1 MKNKNFFPIELL
13 SEIVNFVPFNLKWS
27 KILVSKIFDLLIIN
41 RLKRWIIRL
50 KFYKREVVLSL
61 EQIVAIFTGTTND
74 FISKKKYIKLL
85 DRIEDFYVDV
95 SEWAS
100 SSPNLN
106 IPTIYNWPVAD
117 AWRRRSE
124 LKLCYDER
132 KEELRSLFERLL
144 AFFRL
149 KGINEL
155 NFLAWR
161 LAFKGKLRQAS
172 KLMDFETSVIR
183 R

>member
-1 MKNKNFFPIELL
+1 MLQQDQQQVEDA
-13 SEIVNFVPFNLKWS
+13 VNEQ
-27 KILVSKIFDLLIIN
+27 
-41 RLKRWIIRL
+41 
-50 KFYKREVVLSL
+50 YKREVVLSL

-100 SSPNLN
+100 SSP
-106 IPTIYNWPVAD
+106 
-117 AWRRRSE
+117 